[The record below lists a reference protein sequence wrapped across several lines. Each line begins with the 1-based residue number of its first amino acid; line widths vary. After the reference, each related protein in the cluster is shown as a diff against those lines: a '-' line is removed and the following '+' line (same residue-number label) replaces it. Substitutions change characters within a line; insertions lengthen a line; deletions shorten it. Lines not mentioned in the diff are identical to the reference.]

1 MINESPI
8 GIDRR
13 RRLYYD
19 VEKMNTIWWK
29 EDLVFSVTY
38 GIKGNIYTYGIKGNI
53 YTYGIKGNMYA

>member
-38 GIKGNIYTYGIKGNI
+38 GIKGNIYTYGIKGN
-53 YTYGIKGNMYA
+53 MYA